1 MVHNTAKLGGT
12 ASDIVVGKV
21 AVSQIHFRRDVTSAA
36 LAHISIFRML
46 SAWIDVDDLNAYP
59 SLR

>member
-21 AVSQIHFRRDVTSAA
+21 AVSQIYFRRDVAGAA
-36 LAHISIFRML
+36 LAHISIFSRAL
-46 SAWIDVDDLNAYP
+46 SMD
-59 SLR
+59 